1 MSRVG
6 TTEQPTTVAP
16 GSPSGRP
23 RVSGSPTRSPAA
35 CRRCCCGV
43 AGSRTTVWRAWSS
56 AASGSAAVCMCAGRT
71 AAHSDIATGHRVCR
85 RCGRIRPAVAARSET
100 RDWCCREP
108 FHHELPLQAS
118 DASHL

>member
-16 GSPSGRP
+16 GSPPGGRGC
-23 RVSGSPTRSPAA
+23 RDRRQGQQQHADAA
-35 CRRCCCGV
+35 V
-43 AGSRTTVWRAWSS
+43 
-56 AASGSAAVCMCAGRT
+56 AASPVQGPRSGGRGRALHPGRRPGVCAPEGRRPT
-71 AAHSDIATGHRVCR
+71 ATSRTGHRVCR

-108 FHHELPLQAS
+108 LHHELPLQAS

>member
-23 RVSGSPTRSPAA
+23 RESGSPTRSTAA
-35 CRRCCCGV
+35 SRRCCCGV

-56 AASGSAAVCMCAGRT
+56 AASGSAAGCICAGRM
-71 AAHSDIATGHRVCR
+71 AAHSDIANGAQGVSPMQTHQASRG
-85 RCGRIRPAVAARSET
+85 GQIRDTRLVLSRAVASRAATPGVR
-100 RDWCCREP
+100 R
-108 FHHELPLQAS
+108 
-118 DASHL
+118 